1 MADQN
6 ADCHFE
12 FTLHTPKE
20 GHLYFQI
27 NRKHNDGND
36 TACYR
41 SEINEVTNNL
51 ICFSPVDISIQAL
64 CNADK
69 MRGLIFRLYQWKDKG
84 ETEELGCVEVY
95 IKKQIHFIFLLFFF
109 NFYSLFHFFIILLD
123 KCIITS
129 KSTSFILSK

>member
-41 SEINEVTNNL
+41 SEISEVVNNL
-51 ICFSPVDISIQAL
+51 ICFTPVDISIQAL

-69 MRGLIFRLYQWKDKG
+69 MRGLIFRLYKWKDKG

-95 IKKQIHFIFLLFFF
+95 LKYIIYLFIFILFFIRQMYYHF
-109 NFYSLFHFFIILLD
+109 KVNQLYS
-123 KCIITS
+123 S
-129 KSTSFILSK
+129 